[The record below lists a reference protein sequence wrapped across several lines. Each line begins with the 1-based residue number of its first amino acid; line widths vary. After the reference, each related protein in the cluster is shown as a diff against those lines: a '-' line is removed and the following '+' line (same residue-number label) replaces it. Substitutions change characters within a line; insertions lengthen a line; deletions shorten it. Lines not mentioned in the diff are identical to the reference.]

1 MAGGFCRGKVA
12 YAVESEIFSTFSR
25 SDRPE
30 ISIRQ
35 KLNKEQ
41 MEISG
46 RPCRKKSSW
55 YMMNVSERQKMETI
69 NTPYD
74 DTFRT
79 LLQDCPELVVPLINE
94 LFGTNYTGREVVVS
108 NENEI
113 FLRNPEGK
121 KEGKKEKRVTDSNL
135 TLISLKGISKRYH
148 LECQSTA
155 DGTMEIR
162 MWEYDAQIALM
173 NKEYRDGVL
182 YVNFPDSA
190 VIYLRSNSNT
200 PDELKICVCIGQKEL
215 FYEIPILKV
224 KNYTLNE
231 IFKKQL
237 WLLIPFYIFRYE
249 KEFRK
254 INGDEE
260 RLHSLRME
268 YENVAARLDQ
278 ECQSGRMK
286 PITGGALCELANNVV
301 KKLASKYDNVEKEVT
316 EVMGG
321 KVLNYRSKEIFREAM
336 EKGLEEGRLE
346 GSNQKTVELVT
357 KKYQKGDSVSKIAED
372 LLMSV
377 EEVEEILG
385 KMTVSQ

>member
-1 MAGGFCRGKVA
+1 
-12 YAVESEIFSTFSR
+12 
-25 SDRPE
+25 
-30 ISIRQ
+30 
-35 KLNKEQ
+35 
-41 MEISG
+41 
-46 RPCRKKSSW
+46 
-55 YMMNVSERQKMETI
+55 MMNVSERQKMETI

-121 KEGKKEKRVTDSNL
+121 KEKRVTDSNL

-173 NKEYRDGVL
+173 EKEYRNGVL
-182 YVNFPDSA
+182 HVKFPDSA
-190 VIYLRSNSNT
+190 VIYLRSSKT
-200 PDELKICVCIGQKEL
+200 TSDELKICIHVRQKQL
-215 FYEIPILKV
+215 QYGIPILKV
-224 KNYTLNE
+224 KDYTLE
-231 IFKKQL
+231 ELFEKQL
-237 WLLIPFYIFRYE
+237 WMLIPFYIFRYE

-286 PITGGALCELANNVV
+286 PITGGALCELANTVV
-301 KKLASKYDNVEKEVT
+301 EKLASKYDNVEKEVT

>member
-1 MAGGFCRGKVA
+1 MAGGFCRGRA
-12 YAVESEIFSTFSR
+12 ALAVESKIFFIFSR

-41 MEISG
+41 REIPG
-46 RPCRKKSSW
+46 RPCRKELSW

-121 KEGKKEKRVTDSNL
+121 KEKRVTDSNL

-162 MWEYDAQIALM
+162 MWEYDAQIALR

-200 PDELKICVCIGQKEL
+200 PDELKICICVGKKEI

-231 IFKKQL
+231 IFDKQL
-237 WLLIPFYIFRYE
+237 WMLIPFYIFRYE

-260 RLHSLRME
+260 RLRSLRME
-268 YENVAARLDQ
+268 YEKVAARLNQ

-301 KKLASKYDNVEKEVT
+301 EKLASKYDNVEKEVI

-336 EKGLEEGRLE
+336 EKGLEEGRME

-357 KKYQKGDSVSKIAED
+357 KKYQKGDSASKIAED

>member
-1 MAGGFCRGKVA
+1 
-12 YAVESEIFSTFSR
+12 
-25 SDRPE
+25 
-30 ISIRQ
+30 
-35 KLNKEQ
+35 
-41 MEISG
+41 MEIPG
-46 RPCRKKSSW
+46 RPCRKEPSW
-55 YMMNVSERQKMETI
+55 YKMNVSERQKMETI

-121 KEGKKEKRVTDSNL
+121 KEKRVTDSNL

-182 YVNFPDSA
+182 YVKFPDSA

-224 KNYTLNE
+224 KNYTLEE
-231 IFKKQL
+231 IFEKEL
-237 WLLIPFYIFRYE
+237 WMLIPFYIFRYE
-249 KEFRK
+249 KEFRI
-254 INGDEE
+254 INGDEK
-260 RLHSLRME
+260 RLRSLRME

-301 KKLASKYDNVEKEVT
+301 
-316 EVMGG
+316 
-321 KVLNYRSKEIFREAM
+321 
-336 EKGLEEGRLE
+336 
-346 GSNQKTVELVT
+346 
-357 KKYQKGDSVSKIAED
+357 
-372 LLMSV
+372 
-377 EEVEEILG
+377 
-385 KMTVSQ
+385 